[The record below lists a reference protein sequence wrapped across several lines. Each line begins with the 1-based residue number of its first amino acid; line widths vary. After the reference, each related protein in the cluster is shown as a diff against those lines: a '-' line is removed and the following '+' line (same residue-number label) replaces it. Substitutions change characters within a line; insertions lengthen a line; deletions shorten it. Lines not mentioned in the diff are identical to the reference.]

1 MRGTKGISDRQLFV
15 PVLCG
20 YPIMASNPRQLSGRF
35 FRLKKPD
42 QGVIHKTKYLHNFGL
57 DHQGFW
63 RTFCV
68 IRILENFSFV
78 F

>member
-1 MRGTKGISDRQLFV
+1 VRGTKGISDRQLFV

-20 YPIMASNPRQLSGRF
+20 YPMMASNPRQLSGRF
-35 FRLKKPD
+35 FRLKPEE
-42 QGVIHKTKYLHNFGL
+42 GIIHKTKYLHKFDL
-57 DHQGFW
+57 DHQEFW

-68 IRILENFSFV
+68 IKNLENFSFV